1 MGLSASQAKL
11 LSITSRISTIELRS
25 QDITRAKTSL
35 SNQIDEA
42 HTNYINAL
50 NKTNL
55 TYLSYDSMGNKV
67 TSALTGSLLTT
78 YAPLKNQYGLINSSG
93 QILLSEKDAANYEAS
108 NNLNEFLAKYGI
120 EQIESGETI
129 TIENPAYKG
138 AYEKWEQDYAEW
150 QSQKPDKTNE
160 KYWETVT
167 ETENSIYKQFTEGTA
182 GGCYTMFIN
191 PCSGGYLSVVHACD
205 VLVHMLELGEH
216 VTTNGDIFTVLPDGA
231 GGDYETHWWTE
242 GSQQESINNVGG
254 SPIIMEQ
261 LRDAIKDKYACGEH
275 ECDEE
280 HFIDCPASWGGCGDK
295 HEVSC
300 ATNTPCDETQLL
312 VDKIEDIYYEF
323 RRRLTQKE
331 PQYELNLTNPED
343 QDLYNRVI
351 HLVEHDLKV
360 ALESQVIFNEEL
372 YNEDLKKWED
382 REPQKPDI
390 PATIEEKVYTYED
403 GDKAQWYVNLWHR
416 VNGASDNKNGTGKYT
431 DDGEE
436 IISTI
441 PNRNYDILEDGLMNN
456 SAWLQRAL
464 EQGAITL
471 ERVNFDA
478 KPEAN
483 TGLKNVTW
491 TSIIYTNALD
501 IGEEKDETQLAQIEQ
516 KFEQKSKELEN
527 KDKQYD
533 NILKQLDTEHSA
545 LEAEYDS
552 VKSVINNNIEKTL
565 KIYSA

>member
-11 LSITSRISTIELRS
+11 LSITSRISTVELRS
-25 QDITRAKTSL
+25 QNITRAKTSL

-55 TYLSYDSMGNKV
+55 TYLSYDSMGNKI

-167 ETENSIYKQFTEGTA
+167 ETENNIYKQFTEGTA
-182 GGCYTMFIN
+182 GGCFSSSSN
-191 PCSGGYLSVVHACD
+191 PVSQEYNKVCHYIH
-205 VLVHMLELGEH
+205 VLAHMLVGGAPDIWEGPLWWDKPEGGING
-216 VTTNGDIFTVLPDGA
+216 TSGDI
-231 GGDYETHWWTE
+231 EIM
-242 GSQQESINNVGG
+242 SQIAEALVG
-254 SPIIMEQ
+254 
-261 LRDAIKDKYACGEH
+261 KTACGEPAG
-275 ECDEE
+275 CNGE
-280 HFIDCPASWGGCGDK
+280 HK
-295 HEVSC
+295 HEFYGTDVNLDCGGISC
-300 ATNTPCDETQLL
+300 DGTQLIT
-312 VDKIEDIYYEF
+312 DKIRELMLDIEAYARKLDPIRLDPTTIFGDDNDPEWIALKERYY
-323 RRRLTQKE
+323 
-331 PQYELNLTNPED
+331 
-343 QDLYNRVI
+343 
-351 HLVEHDLKV
+351 HLIEHDLKGV
-360 ALESQVIFNEEL
+360 LESETTCNEEL
-372 YNEDLKKWED
+372 YNEDLKNWED

-471 ERVNFDA
+471 ERVNFDD

-483 TGLKNVTW
+483 TGLKNATW

>member
-11 LSITSRISTIELRS
+11 LSITSRISTVELRS

-55 TYLSYDSMGNKV
+55 TYLSYDSMGNKI

-129 TIENPAYKG
+129 TIENPAYASAMDDYNKKYQDWL
-138 AYEKWEQDYAEW
+138 ASEPEKEII
-150 QSQKPDKTNE
+150 SGE
-160 KYWETVT
+160 KIIQEAWT
-167 ETENSIYKQFTEGTA
+167 ERVHTSEIYKQVMKTGCISGSLNNTNCYMHVLSSLLGAGHYVTTDGNEFDIYEGNCTEHSASWCWNTDQHPVTQTLKDELKTLAPCGEEHNETVDINYNGTIYKVNCKDTDCDSGISVQQKIIDLLWEVHGDYRIGSNTGGTA
-182 GGCYTMFIN
+182 N
-191 PCSGGYLSVVHACD
+191 P
-205 VLVHMLELGEH
+205 EH
-216 VTTNGDIFTVLPDGA
+216 IAQFWHIIEFDLDEATIVEHPPVIEVT
-231 GGDYETHWWTE
+231 
-242 GSQQESINNVGG
+242 
-254 SPIIMEQ
+254 
-261 LRDAIKDKYACGEH
+261 
-275 ECDEE
+275 
-280 HFIDCPASWGGCGDK
+280 
-295 HEVSC
+295 
-300 ATNTPCDETQLL
+300 
-312 VDKIEDIYYEF
+312 
-323 RRRLTQKE
+323 KE
-331 PQYELNLTNPED
+331 PNPAYDEW
-343 QDLYNRVI
+343 
-351 HLVEHDLKV
+351 LK
-360 ALESQVIFNEEL
+360 N
-372 YNEDLKKWED
+372 
-382 REPQKPDI
+382 EPQKPDI

-431 DDGEE
+431 NDGEE

-471 ERVNFDA
+471 ERVNFDD

-483 TGLKNVTW
+483 TGLKNATW